1 MAIVM
6 STNSRAEYIN
16 TVVSQVKFPFDRKGI
31 AKELDDHID
40 ELECFYLDIRLGED
54 EAARRAVNEMGDPLE
69 IGKALNHVHK
79 PLLGWLWIV
88 SKYLCITLGVFSF
101 FLVSSKIYASW
112 EKSHE
117 IAPPVFA
124 GYAIFESIG
133 YDTSKMHV
141 IYDEMINQR
150 LEMKSE
156 TLVFERILQN
166 SDGTII
172 LLYQSIKDF
181 NPLGLDVGPFPIQK
195 MSLLALPNDLEVKFT
210 QETILDYRGHKLLV
224 ARDLPTD
231 VKGIDLIVMNYV
243 GNSRFTIKG
252 D

>member
-6 STNSRAEYIN
+6 STNTRTAYIN
-16 TVVSQVKFPFDRKGI
+16 TVVSQIKFPFDRRSI
-31 AKELDDHID
+31 ARELEDHID
-40 ELECFYLDIRLGED
+40 ELECFYLDIRLDED
-54 EAARRAVNEMGDPLE
+54 EAQRRAVNEMGDPLE
-69 IGKALNHVHK
+69 IGKALNQEHK
-79 PLLGWLWIV
+79 PMLGWLWIV
-88 SKYLCITLGVFSF
+88 SKYLCILLGVFSF

-112 EKSHE
+112 EMSKE

-124 GYAIFESIG
+124 GSAVFESIG
-133 YDTSKMHV
+133 DDTSKMHV
-141 IYDEMINQR
+141 IYDESINQR

-181 NPLGLDVGPFPIQK
+181 DPLGLDVGLFPIQK
-195 MSLLALPNDLEVKFT
+195 MSVLALPNDLEVKFT
-210 QETILDYRGHKLLV
+210 QETFLDYRGHKLLV

-231 VKGIDLIVMNYV
+231 VKGIDFVVLNYV